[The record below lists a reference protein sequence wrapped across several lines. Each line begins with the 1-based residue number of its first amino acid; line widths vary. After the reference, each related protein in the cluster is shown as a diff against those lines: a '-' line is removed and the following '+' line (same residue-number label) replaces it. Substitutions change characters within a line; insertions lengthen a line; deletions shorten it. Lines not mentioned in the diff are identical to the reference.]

1 MAGQAASE
9 LVRLVSALD
18 SRVVFEVD
26 TLRPDGLGGRLR
38 ACLAVKVDAE
48 TIEAVERDYPA
59 DWNAAEAAADLLR
72 IYRDTP
78 YTATR
83 GE

>member
-1 MAGQAASE
+1 M
-9 LVRLVSALD
+9 D
-18 SRVVFEVD
+18 RVIFEVD
-26 TLRPDGLGGRLR
+26 CIRATLGAGIRVSM
-38 ACLAVKVDAE
+38 AVKVDGE
-48 TIEAVERDYPA
+48 TVEAVERDYPA
-59 DWNAAEAAADLLR
+59 DWNAAEAAADVLR